1 MLNPVDIFSGKY
13 TFARWWILFGAL
25 LLTGCTSS
33 NVSTVTPEETSIY
46 GLQAGRPHW
55 KLHTPDGLTFILER
69 LYPDMVRTFY
79 LSRGFKLDAANRYTT
94 TCVYKSVLRNDAT
107 EGVMEVHLRDWQIV
121 VGGKTLPYKIEP
133 DWQKEW
139 SKMSVS
145 RSARIAFKWSQFR
158 PVQTFNPGDWLQ
170 GMSNVDLKPNTRFDI
185 NLVWK
190 RNGKTYH
197 GVLKNVECG
206 PPEK

>member
-1 MLNPVDIFSGKY
+1 MKKPVNCLTGKLR
-13 TFARWWILFGAL
+13 FARWWLLFGAAML
-25 LLTGCTSS
+25 SGCALS
-33 NVSTVTPEETSIY
+33 NVSTVTPEEVSIY
-46 GLQAGRPHW
+46 GLQPGRPHW
-55 KLHTPDGLTFILER
+55 KLHTPDGLTFLLER

-94 TCVYKSVLRNDAT
+94 TCVYKSVLRNDAA
-107 EGVMEVHLRDWQIV
+107 EGVMEVHLRDWSIV
-121 VGGKTLPYKIEP
+121 VHGQTMPYKIEP

-139 SKMSVS
+139 EKMSVS

-158 PVQTFNPGDWLQ
+158 PVQMFNPGDWLQ
-170 GMSNVDLKPNTRFDI
+170 GMSNVDLKPSTRFDI

-197 GVLKNVECG
+197 AVLKNVECG